1 MLKNFAKI
9 VFLFSFVFVLFL
21 CVFINTSHAF
31 SRLMPFGGQIEL
43 EKADQIRDA
52 ESEGY
57 VCPVNGRSI
66 EVKLFNKSNVVT
78 QGFFLPFGEKSR
90 NGNPIRKGQ
99 LILGLY
105 NLILPKIIT
114 CTNPGGAVR
123 VVALQTI
130 EMFGNSKR

>member
-1 MLKNFAKI
+1 
-9 VFLFSFVFVLFL
+9 
-21 CVFINTSHAF
+21 
-31 SRLMPFGGQIEL
+31 MPFGGQIEL
-43 EKADQIRDA
+43 EKAYKIRDA

-66 EVKLFNKSNVVT
+66 EVKLFNRGNVT
-78 QGFFLPFGEKSR
+78 QGFFLPFGTRSR
-90 NGNPIRKGQ
+90 NGNPLREGQ

-105 NLILPKIIT
+105 NIILPKIIT